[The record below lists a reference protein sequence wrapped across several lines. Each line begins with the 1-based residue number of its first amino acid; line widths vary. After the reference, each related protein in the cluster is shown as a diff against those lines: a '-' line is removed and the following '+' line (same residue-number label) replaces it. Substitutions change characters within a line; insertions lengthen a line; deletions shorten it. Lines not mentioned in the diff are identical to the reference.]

1 MTGRESANTRRR
13 VLKGLAAAAGAGA
26 LAGVAPA
33 ARAQQPIKWKMMS
46 LWPAGSVPQ
55 KLFEAFAQQ
64 VKAMSGGRLTI
75 EAMPGGTVV
84 AATESLDA
92 VTAGVLDG
100 QNGGPAYNT
109 GKDAAFALIGDL
121 QGGWETP
128 LQAQQWLEYGGG
140 KELCRDLYKKY
151 GGYFVTGVWYGN
163 ESLVLKKPARGV
175 KDFKG
180 MKLRV
185 PQGMGQEI
193 FKLMGT
199 APVNLP
205 GSEVYTALER
215 GVVDGTDW
223 GTLAMNQELGYHKL
237 AKYPLYPGVHSMPM
251 SDLVVNLK
259 KWTALPDDLKAI
271 VEAAARDFC
280 RQMIEKNGYDDVQVA
295 MKAKQLG
302 FELIDWS
309 ADERR
314 KFREIAQGVWKTYA
328 ARSAMAKRAYDSQL
342 AFLQQLGLLK

>member
-1 MTGRESANTRRR
+1 MTLLRGVRLAVAA
-13 VLKGLAAAAGAGA
+13 VLVPALAAASAS
-26 LAGVAPA
+26 A
-33 ARAQQPIKWKMMS
+33 AEPPIKWKMMS

-55 KLFEAFAQQ
+55 KLFEGFAQQ
-64 VKAMSGGRLTI
+64 VKVMSGGRLLI
-75 EAMPGGTVV
+75 EAMPGGAVV

-92 VTAGVLDG
+92 VSAGVLDG

-109 GKDAAFALIGDL
+109 GKDAAFALLGDL

-128 LQAQQWLEYGGG
+128 LQAEQWLEYGGG
-140 KELCRDLYKKY
+140 KELARELYKKY
-151 GGYFVTGVWYGN
+151 GAYFVTGVWYGN
-163 ESLVLKKPARGV
+163 ESLVLKKPARGI

-193 FKLMGT
+193 FKQLGT

-237 AKYPLYPGVHSMPM
+237 AKHPLYPGVHSMPM

-259 KWTALPDDLKAI
+259 KWNALPDDLKAI
-271 VEAAARDFC
+271 VDAAARDFC
-280 RQMIEKNGYDDVQVA
+280 RQMIEKNGYDDIRVA
-295 MKAKQLG
+295 GQAKQLG
-302 FELIDWS
+302 FEPIDWS
-309 ADERR
+309 TDERR
-314 KFREIAQGVWKTYA
+314 KFREVAQGIWKQYA
-328 ARSAMAKRAYDSQL
+328 ARSDMAKKVYDSQM
-342 AFLQQLGLLK
+342 AFLRQLGLLH